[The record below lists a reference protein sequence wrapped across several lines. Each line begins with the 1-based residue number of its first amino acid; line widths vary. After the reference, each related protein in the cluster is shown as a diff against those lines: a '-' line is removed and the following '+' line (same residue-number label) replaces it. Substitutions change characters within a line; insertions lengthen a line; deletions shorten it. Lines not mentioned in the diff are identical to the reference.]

1 MNWRFIAMI
10 VNTII
15 PCSITD
21 GAQYDDNH
29 GVGLP
34 YNPMDYDDHGYLYE
48 IVRTHRGWLVLRHSH
63 NHNSDVLEHYFT
75 KLSDAH
81 NFING
86 NPESNDHD

>member
-34 YNPMDYDDHGYLYE
+34 YHLMDYDDHGYLYE
-48 IVRTHRGWLVLRHSH
+48 IVRTLRGWLVLRHSH

-75 KLSDAH
+75 RIEDAH
-81 NFING
+81 NFINK

>member
-1 MNWRFIAMI
+1 MN
-10 VNTII
+10 NTAIM

-21 GAQYDDNH
+21 GAQYDSDL

-34 YNPMDYDDHGYLYE
+34 YHPMDFDHEGYIYE
-48 IVRTHRGWLVLRHSH
+48 ITRTMRGYLVLRHSH
-63 NHNSDVLEHYFT
+63 DLNSDVLEHYFT

-86 NPESNDHD
+86 NPND

>member
-1 MNWRFIAMI
+1 MNNAITM
-10 VNTII
+10 

-21 GAQYDDNH
+21 GQQYDDSH

-34 YNPMDYDDHGYLYE
+34 YHPMDYDEHGYLYE

-63 NHNSDVLEHYFT
+63 DQSSDVLEHYFK

-81 NFING
+81 SFINA
-86 NPESNDHD
+86 NPEDYDND